1 MSALRLNT
9 SNLKRRTWLRL
20 ISQSDPVGRGS
31 WYKHHLYRIGNAA
44 ARETLLTATH
54 HMAAIWT
61 SLFRGMLAN
70 GTELRWLRDGPGVGR
85 DARTAYSSLLG
96 RYLAREYL
104 CANQGVSVL
113 VPVDVVNRRMKGTPY
128 AIGKQPHNSRG
139 LMADWIGL
147 DVAGRLIIAEAKG
160 SFDGGIRPWHGPS
173 VPSVFR
179 TAIDQ
184 ATRTVVYSGCR
195 PLPARRWAVASRWA
209 TETNGRDPTVLAWC
223 CDANSLDQ
231 DDYLGLAQLLL
242 DCDLHATLRSLGH
255 GDRIEGL
262 TRSKFVERFPGDT
275 LLRVGDDA
283 IPPGFAAIAG
293 PFGFRPVR
301 VQADIEALRP
311 AVTDQR
317 SPQIAIASLSTH
329 RATVSANSH
338 RFLGDEQTDHSP
350 TTLAGLTVAWLA
362 SLNELTMEDD

>member
-1 MSALRLNT
+1 MSALPLKT

-20 ISQSDPVGRGS
+20 VSRSDPVGRGS
-31 WYKHHLYRIGNAA
+31 WHEHHLYRIGNAA

-104 CANQGVSVL
+104 CANEGVSVL
-113 VPVDVVNRRMKGTPY
+113 VPVDVVSRRMKGTPY
-128 AIGKQPHNSRG
+128 AIAKQPHNSRG

-160 SFDGGIRPWHGPS
+160 SFDTGIRPWHGPS

-184 ATRTVVYSGCR
+184 ATRTVVYSGAR

-223 CDANSLDQ
+223 RDANSLSQ

-242 DCDLHATLRSLGH
+242 DCDLRAALRSLGH
-255 GDRIEGL
+255 GDRLEKL
-262 TRSKFVERFPGDT
+262 TRSESFERVPGDT
-275 LLRVGDDA
+275 LLRVRDVA

-301 VQADIEALRP
+301 IQADIEALRP
-311 AVTDQR
+311 AFTDQR
-317 SPQIAIASLSTH
+317 SPQIVIASLSTH
-329 RATVSANSH
+329 RATMSADAH
-338 RFLGDEQTDHSP
+338 RFLGDKQTNHSP

-362 SLNELTMEDD
+362 SLNELIMEDD